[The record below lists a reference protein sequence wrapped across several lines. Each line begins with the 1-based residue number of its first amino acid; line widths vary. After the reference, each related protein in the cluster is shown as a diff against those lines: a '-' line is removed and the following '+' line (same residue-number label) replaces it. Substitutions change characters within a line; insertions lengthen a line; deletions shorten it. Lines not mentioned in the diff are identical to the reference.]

1 MQQYTSFDFMK
12 IFNIKKGSWNK
23 IKNKLGLD
31 SYGNYSIENNKK
43 KILYSQ
49 DAFNI
54 LSDYFHNKDKIKP
67 LKNKNTSNEI
77 NSQLV
82 LLAQQN
88 NILIKTIEEYK
99 KSKDE
104 FKILFESEREKS
116 VSYLLANKELE
127 ERNKQL
133 QYEINSLKNRNI
145 IKRIFNIF

>member
-23 IKNKLGLD
+23 IKNNLGLD

-127 ERNKQL
+127 ERNKHL

>member
-54 LSDYFHNKDKIKP
+54 LSDYFHNKDKTKP

>member
-23 IKNKLGLD
+23 IKNKVGLD

-54 LSDYFHNKDKIKP
+54 LSDYFHNKDKTKP

-88 NILIKTIEEYK
+88 NILIKTIVEYK

>member
-12 IFNIKKGSWNK
+12 IFNIKKGSWNRL
-23 IKNKLGLD
+23 KNKLGLD
-31 SYGNYSIENNKK
+31 TYGNYSIENNKK

-49 DAFNI
+49 DAFNV
-54 LSDYFHNKDKIKP
+54 LSDYFHDKNKTTP
-67 LKNKNTSNEI
+67 LKNKNNSNEI

-116 VSYLLANKELE
+116 VSYLLANKDLE

-133 QYEINSLKNRNI
+133 QNEINSLKNRNI

>member
-23 IKNKLGLD
+23 IKNNLGLD